1 MKDLTAK
8 NFIKELTLL
17 KSPAELK
24 NVERFFRDNKPG
36 NKFMGIR
43 MSDVF
48 ALAKKFIDMPID
60 EVDKLLQSEFYEV
73 RLGAVSIMDFQARN
87 KKITEAQK
95 RELFDLFIKRHD
107 KIDNWDMVDRSA
119 PYVVGGYLFDK
130 PRKILYKL
138 AKSKNIWER
147 RTAIVSTYY
156 FIRQN
161 DLSDT
166 FNIAEILINDPH
178 DLIQKAV
185 GSWIREAGKKDKAYL
200 IEFLDTWAAKMPR
213 TMLRYAVEKLD
224 KKEREGYLNL
234 KM

>member
-107 KIDNWDMVDRSA
+107 KN
-119 PYVVGGYLFDK
+119 
-130 PRKILYKL
+130 
-138 AKSKNIWER
+138 
-147 RTAIVSTYY
+147 
-156 FIRQN
+156 
-161 DLSDT
+161 
-166 FNIAEILINDPH
+166 
-178 DLIQKAV
+178 
-185 GSWIREAGKKDKAYL
+185 
-200 IEFLDTWAAKMPR
+200 
-213 TMLRYAVEKLD
+213 
-224 KKEREGYLNL
+224 
-234 KM
+234 

>member
-1 MKDLTAK
+1 
-8 NFIKELTLL
+8 
-17 KSPAELK
+17 
-24 NVERFFRDNKPG
+24 
-36 NKFMGIR
+36 MGIR

-138 AKSKNIWER
+138 AKSKKCMGEKN
-147 RTAIVSTYY
+147 SH
-156 FIRQN
+156 RQH
-161 DLSDT
+161 LL
-166 FNIAEILINDPH
+166 FYQAE
-178 DLIQKAV
+178 
-185 GSWIREAGKKDKAYL
+185 
-200 IEFLDTWAAKMPR
+200 
-213 TMLRYAVEKLD
+213 
-224 KKEREGYLNL
+224 
-234 KM
+234 